1 MPRHTALGSLQRLE
15 EPGRARREFAGQSR
29 FHLRDE
35 DKFFLLVNAH
45 EQRVEAVRAGD
56 VTANDELL
64 FQVRKKL
71 DPRA

>member
-1 MPRHTALGSLQRLE
+1 L
-15 EPGRARREFAGQSR
+15 
-29 FHLRDE
+29 
-35 DKFFLLVNAH
+35 FLLVNAH
-45 EQRVEAVRAGD
+45 EQHVQAVRAGD